1 MYQAGIYCRISIEEQ
16 NKEGEYSN
24 SIHSQIQMARD
35 YIAENKDIAEKK
47 VYVDDGASGSNFER
61 TEFRRMLA
69 DIELGVI
76 NMVIFKDVSRLGREH
91 IDTNYY
97 LGKYFPEKQIRIVS
111 ILDNYDSAVGT
122 YDEMLEIKTLLN
134 DMYLR
139 DTSRKIK
146 TTIQTKRSMGEY
158 TPKQPPF
165 GYVKSKTIHN
175 HLEIDPYA
183 AEVVRRIYRMYQN
196 GFGCT
201 VICRTLNEDEIPC
214 PAKYKKEVLKTNYV
228 LKRIGVEDKK
238 KMVILGDGPVALA
251 FLSCAKLMGIQEIYV
266 LGNHRDKLETA
277 EKLGAAGT
285 FLNKDEE
292 EKKKASDLFD
302 RKSDICIDTIG
313 SNQTITQCLDYIKE
327 TGTIAVY
334 GLKSGENLNV
344 PLPELRNFN
353 IQYVQWP
360 VPEVEAEVHKPVCD
374 AIMDG
379 KIDIDLFVTHRFSID
394 DYEKGF
400 QAVKDRTALKVV
412 LNF

>member
-139 DTSRKIK
+139 KIK

-214 PAKYKKEVLKTNYV
+214 PAKYKKEVLKTNYCKWNFKESG
-228 LKRIGVEDKK
+228 LYWGGCD
-238 KMVILGDGPVALA
+238 
-251 FLSCAKLMGIQEIYV
+251 S
-266 LGNHRDKLETA
+266 ET
-277 EKLGAAGT
+277 
-285 FLNKDEE
+285 
-292 EKKKASDLFD
+292 
-302 RKSDICIDTIG
+302 
-313 SNQTITQCLDYIKE
+313 
-327 TGTIAVY
+327 
-334 GLKSGENLNV
+334 
-344 PLPELRNFN
+344 
-353 IQYVQWP
+353 
-360 VPEVEAEVHKPVCD
+360 
-374 AIMDG
+374 
-379 KIDIDLFVTHRFSID
+379 
-394 DYEKGF
+394 
-400 QAVKDRTALKVV
+400 
-412 LNF
+412 